1 MSKFLKIFILILFI
15 STFVLSD
22 FQIGYTES
30 QHATAN
36 HSVFVEDNKDT
47 KTQAIVEKPNDA
59 LEYIDL
65 INWLKQSFNIK
76 EMQID
81 QISYQNLTPEYRLYL
96 ISFVESKTKAY
107 LVLKNNIEIIEYG
120 EGSYI
125 PYLTNIICDEEIK
138 ELDVGKFLYFSPLE
152 NYWQYSFNNELVSI
166 DGATGEW
173 LPQISEPIARDNMVK
188 HFNIHIVNISS
199 KKASTEAIFDP
210 YENIYWLL
218 TNADSMTVQL
228 TLEDIIDS
236 LDTNQK
242 IIYSGARYDG
252 MVRFAYPII
261 GYQKIDEITYL
272 ALYDQYLDL
281 MRYISYDELMQFGDF
296 NIYQH

>member
-15 STFVLSD
+15 SIFVLND

-36 HSVFVEDNKDT
+36 HSVFVEDDKDA
-47 KTQAIVEKPNDA
+47 KTQAIVEKPDDA

-65 INWLKQSFNIK
+65 INWLKQSLNLK

-96 ISFVESKTKAY
+96 ISFVDSKTKAY
-107 LVLKNNIEIIEYG
+107 LVLKNNLEIIEYG

-138 ELDVGKFLYFSPLE
+138 ELDIGKFLYFSPLE
-152 NYWQYSFNNELVSI
+152 NYWQYNFKNELVSI

-173 LPQISEPIARDNMVK
+173 LPQISEPIASDNMVK
-188 HFNIHIVNISS
+188 HFNIHVVNISS

-210 YENIYWLL
+210 YENMYWLL
-218 TNADSMTVQL
+218 TNADSMTEQL

-242 IIYSGARYDG
+242 IIYTGARYDG

-281 MRYISYDELMQFGDF
+281 MRYISYDELKQFGGF
-296 NIYQH
+296 SIYQH